1 MMQKQYNTPANDE
14 KEAASAQ
21 PSLPSDMP
29 VSGNDMMAEQ
39 AQSLTANNSAP
50 TTRGNQ
56 APMEIE
62 NASLAYYQGSNETA
76 PKSGDTIVIINPT
89 KPRWRRFK
97 RGFRALGVI
106 FGLALLAVLLD
117 AILGEEAV
125 PQMRGIVEQL
135 WWPATLLRW
144 TIYIVISFLILP
156 VFMKHVRSRAM
167 TNLEEQQRQLFLNGT
182 PDQVALQQIET
193 ARLRIAR
200 SGVKARYV
208 FLVLMCF
215 DLLTLQLPYI
225 LR

>member
-1 MMQKQYNTPANDE
+1 MHEQYNTPVNDE

-21 PSLPSDMP
+21 SSLPSDMP

-39 AQSLTANNSAP
+39 GQSLTANNSSP

-56 APMEIE
+56 APVEIE
-62 NASLAYYQGSNETA
+62 NASLAYYQGGNETA

-89 KPRWRRFK
+89 KPRWRRLK

-106 FGLALLAVLLD
+106 FGLALLAVLLN
-117 AILGEEAV
+117 AILGEDAI
-125 PQMRGIVEQL
+125 PQMRSVVEQL
-135 WWPATLLRW
+135 WWPATMLRW

-167 TNLEEQQRQLFLNGT
+167 ANLEEQQRQLFLNGT
-182 PDQVALQQIET
+182 PDQIMLQQIES
-193 ARLRIAR
+193 ARQRIAR
-200 SGVKARYV
+200 SGIKSRYV
-208 FLVLMCF
+208 FICLFCF
-215 DLLTLQLPYI
+215 DVLTLQLPYI